1 MPPFRFRL
9 QTLER
14 LREAARDACR
24 EQLADALRI
33 DDRLREQQ
41 TELEQQ
47 IALARSLQQ
56 VPAGEKVNVDR
67 LLQAQRY
74 EASVTLEVRH
84 VQDQRRQLS
93 TEIDRRRAALVEAD
107 REVKSLEKLKETR
120 LAEHRQLE
128 QRLEMKQLD
137 EVAGRRRG
145 EEADA
150 WAS

>member
-14 LREAARDACR
+14 LRMAARDACR
-24 EQLADALRI
+24 EQLAEALRV

-41 TELEQQ
+41 TELEAQVQ
-47 IALARSLQQ
+47 LARSLQM
-56 VPAGEKVNVDR
+56 VPAGHRIDVDR

-84 VQDQRRQLS
+84 VQDQRRQL
-93 TEIDRRRAALVEAD
+93 TEEIERRRAALVEAD
-107 REVKSLEKLKETR
+107 REVKSLEKLKEAR
-120 LAEHRQLE
+120 QAEHRQHE
-128 QRLEMKQLD
+128 QRLEMKQMD

-145 EEADA
+145 EEVDA